1 MRRRAREQTIFF
13 PWERGGGFF
22 RRRGSRV
29 GPIAAALGMIAL
41 LLVLGARERRLVGI
55 RSTRATL
62 SLVASALDA
71 YRADHER
78 KCPATLEGLKV
89 DNYLAVDPLDA
100 GDDRN
105 RGDRGRRLP
114 RGSRAQVSGDA
125 RGAQGRELPRRRSD
139 GCVG

>member
-1 MRRRAREQTIFF
+1 MRRRPREQTIFF

-29 GPIAAALGMIAL
+29 GPIAALAGMITL

-55 RSTRATL
+55 RSTRATIG
-62 SLVASALDA
+62 LVASAVDA

-100 GDDRN
+100 WGRQI
-105 RGDRGRRLP
+105 RLVCPGRRDP
-114 RGSRAQVSGDA
+114 
-125 RGAQGRELPRRRSD
+125 QGYELMSD
-139 GCVG
+139 GPDREMGGLDRVE